1 MQDYGAE
8 SKSDDELF
16 GHGGQEGSDVA
27 YKHEREARRRAFVEA
42 RKVAAAQIEAARW
55 TKISA
60 IAVGASA
67 IVAAAGVIVTAVGVW
82 AEWVQ

>member
-1 MQDYGAE
+1 MRDYGVKD
-8 SKSDDELF
+8 KSDDELF
-16 GHGGQEGSDVA
+16 RHGGQEGSDVA
-27 YKHEREARRRAFVEA
+27 YRHEREARRRAFGEA
-42 RKVAAAQIEAARW
+42 RKVAAAQIDAARW

-60 IAVGASA
+60 IAVGVSA